1 MNGVRPPVPDAALVE
16 TACAICGPDV
26 PATEVYPARLSRGL
40 DAVLFSARR
49 LPDRIHFRIVR
60 CSRCGLLRSDPSADP
75 SELAGLYEKS
85 GFDYAAEVPNLR
97 KTYGRYLRRMRR
109 HRQSLRSLLEIGG
122 GSGFVLEE
130 ALDQGFEDVRGVDP
144 SAAAVASAAPRV
156 RDRVLTRM
164 MVPGL
169 FEPESF
175 DAICMFQVLDHLP
188 DPASLLRECVRLLR
202 PGGVL
207 LLLQHDA
214 GAWPASLLGERSPIV
229 DVEHP
234 YLYNRTTLAKLLSA
248 NGLTV
253 VQSGA
258 AVNLYSAGY
267 LGRLLPLPRR
277 TKSWL
282 LRVLSRTGLGRL
294 PLWMPLGNQYCIARR
309 S

>member
-1 MNGVRPPVPDAALVE
+1 MQ

-26 PATEVYPARLSRGL
+26 PATEVYPARLSGRL
-40 DAVLFSARR
+40 DAALFSARR

-85 GFDYAAEVPNLR
+85 GFDYAAQVPHLR
-97 KTYGRYLRRMRR
+97 KTYARYLRGLRR
-109 HRQSLRSLLEIGG
+109 HRNSLHSLLEIGG
-122 GSGFVLEE
+122 GSGFVLEI
-130 ALDQGFEDVRGVDP
+130 ALELGFEEVRGVDP

-156 RDRVLTRM
+156 REHIQARM
-164 MVPGL
+164 MGRGL

-175 DAICMFQVLDHLP
+175 DVICMFQVLDHVAE
-188 DPASLLRECVRLLR
+188 PAALLNECLTLLR
-202 PGGVL
+202 PGGLL

-214 GAWPASLLGERSPIV
+214 GAWSARLLGERSPIV

-234 YLYNRTTLAKLLSA
+234 YLYSRSTLRKLLSA

-277 TKSWL
+277 AKSWL
-282 LRVLSRTGLGRL
+282 LQVLARSGLGRL
-294 PLWMPLGNQYCIARR
+294 PLWVPLGNQYCIARR

>member
-1 MNGVRPPVPDAALVE
+1 MQ

-26 PATEVYPARLSRGL
+26 PATEVYPARLRGGL
-40 DAVLFSARR
+40 DAALFSARR

-75 SELAGLYEKS
+75 RELAGLYEKS

-130 ALDQGFEDVRGVDP
+130 ALDLGFEEVRGVDP

-156 RDRVLTRM
+156 REHIQARM
-164 MVPGL
+164 MARGL

-175 DAICMFQVLDHLP
+175 DVICMFQVLDHVA
-188 DPASLLRECVRLLR
+188 DPAALLNECLTLLR
-202 PGGVL
+202 PGGLL

-214 GAWPASLLGERSPIV
+214 GAWSARLLGERSPIV

-234 YLYNRTTLAKLLSA
+234 YLYSRSTLRKLLSA

-253 VQSGA
+253 IQSGA
-258 AVNLYSAGY
+258 AVNLYTAGY
-267 LGRLLPLPRR
+267 LGRLLPLPGR

-282 LRVLSRTGLGRL
+282 LQVLARSGLGRL
-294 PLWMPLGNQYCIARR
+294 PLWLPLGNLYCIARR

>member
-1 MNGVRPPVPDAALVE
+1 VNAVVPTRAKTALVE
-16 TACAICGPDV
+16 TACAICGRDV

-40 DAVLFSARR
+40 DAALFSARR

-60 CSRCGLLRSDPSADP
+60 CSRCGLLRSDPSANP
-75 SELAGLYEKS
+75 SDLAGLYEKS
-85 GFDYAAEVPNLR
+85 GFDYAAEVPHLR
-97 KTYGRYLRRMRR
+97 KTYGRYLRGLRR
-109 HRQSLRSLLEIGG
+109 HRNSLHSLLEIGG

-130 ALDQGFEDVRGVDP
+130 ALDLGFEKVRGVDP

-156 RDRVLTRM
+156 REHIQARM
-164 MVPGL
+164 MERGL

-175 DAICMFQVLDHLP
+175 DAICMFQVLDHVA
-188 DPASLLRECVRLLR
+188 DPVALLSECVTLLR
-202 PGGVL
+202 PDGLL

-214 GAWPASLLGERSPIV
+214 GAWSARLLGERSPIV

-234 YLYNRTTLAKLLSA
+234 YLYSRTTLRKLLSA

-277 TKSWL
+277 TKAWF
-282 LRVLSRTGLGRL
+282 LRALARSGLGRM
-294 PLWMPLGNQYCIARR
+294 PLWVPLGNQYCIARR